1 MQIQAIAKTIPG
13 LEDAKLDQQSSIPQL
28 RIEADRARSAAYGI
42 TPGDLNDRLSALIAG
57 KAVAELREGQR
68 AINLVIRLPLAWRDS
83 PDRIADLPVQTDSGQ
98 HVPLAAV
105 ADVREAKGPNV
116 ILRENGQRRF
126 TVAIKPNVRDVGA
139 LVEHLRQEV
148 AEKVRLPEG
157 YFITYE
163 GEFQARR
170 DATLRITILSAL
182 VFMVILFLLYGYFQ
196 SLSLALQVLLNIPL
210 ALVGGLVLTWLL
222 IDNISVATLVGFIA
236 VGGIAAR
243 NGIMM
248 LSHYLHLMRHEG
260 EGFTRQMVERGTLER
275 MVPVLM
281 TALAAGIALIPFV
294 LAADEPGKE
303 ILNPVAIVIVGGL
316 VSSTLLD
323 FLVTPSI
330 FFNFAKNAA
339 LRALERNAAAA
350 R

>member
-1 MQIQAIAKTIPG
+1 
-13 LEDAKLDQQSSIPQL
+13 
-28 RIEADRARSAAYGI
+28 
-42 TPGDLNDRLSALIAG
+42 
-57 KAVAELREGQR
+57 
-68 AINLVIRLPLAWRDS
+68 
-83 PDRIADLPVQTDSGQ
+83 
-98 HVPLAAV
+98 
-105 ADVREAKGPNV
+105 VREAKGPNV

-182 VFMVILFLLYGYFQ
+182 VFMVILFLLCGYFQ